1 MTPMS
6 GLASIALAAA
16 GTLSIEICPMRI
28 SRRVTGAK
36 RAAPLAVRVIRLNSS
51 SLRLIPAARAHGPD
65 AEPFL
70 GLVRTQGYA
79 NPFPTKCWDR
89 EFADSPLEGS
99 GFEPSVPL
107 VDAGLFGRNGKEIT
121 RVRERCSRIRQ

>member
-1 MTPMS
+1 MVRVPS
-6 GLASIALAAA
+6 WISKLFSRVRKLIPGSDWPKFSITAA

-51 SLRLIPAARAHGPD
+51 SLQLIPAARAHGPD

-70 GLVRTQGYA
+70 GLVRNA
-79 NPFPTKCWDR
+79 
-89 EFADSPLEGS
+89 
-99 GFEPSVPL
+99 
-107 VDAGLFGRNGKEIT
+107 
-121 RVRERCSRIRQ
+121 RVREPLPH